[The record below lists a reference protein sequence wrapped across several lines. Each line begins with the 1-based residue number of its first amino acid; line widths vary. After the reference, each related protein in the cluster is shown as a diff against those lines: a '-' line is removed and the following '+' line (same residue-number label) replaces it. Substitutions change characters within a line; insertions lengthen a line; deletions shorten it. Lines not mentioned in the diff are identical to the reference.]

1 VLGRFL
7 EGGWGRHVVRS
18 LIRSDMAFADDLS
31 SVPSTHRTAQKH
43 PSLQFPEDP
52 CPFLI
57 PSSRYTV
64 HIRTCKTQ
72 KLKSLYEPKMTHWL
86 RMHNALTEGP
96 ESLE

>member
-1 VLGRFL
+1 MLGRFL